1 MGLISRVSSRTYR
14 NFIMFQNWK
23 KNTLSKMEQGDR
35 SRAGGVDKPIQ
46 KMVSAINQHP
56 LMFTTSSCSGRSIVF
71 STDDKSEKG
80 KGHCTWHYTT
90 HDTVCL
96 KSVIQAVD
104 EKILDKQ
111 PFTIKFEPCILHIQV
126 ENLDLAREKL
136 ESARAVGYRNSGISM
151 GVKNVNKKNKPT
163 KISLAIR
170 HTAGLEVPFP
180 DKSMVNAEYLEFL
193 VNVCNEK
200 MEENIRNI
208 EKLNTVFVEKSCEN
222 DENVEN

>member
-1 MGLISRVSSRTYR
+1 
-14 NFIMFQNWK
+14 MFQNWK
-23 KNTLSKMEQGDR
+23 KNTLSKMEQSDR

-46 KMVSAINQHP
+46 KMVTSINQHKN
-56 LMFTTSSCSGRSIVF
+56 MFTTSSCSGRVIIF

-90 HDTVCL
+90 HSTVCL
-96 KSVIQAVD
+96 ETVFETVKT
-104 EKILDKQ
+104 KINDNQ

-136 ESARAVGYRNSGISM
+136 EAARAVGYRNSGISM
-151 GVKNVNKKNKPT
+151 GVRNLNKKNKPT

-180 DKSMVNAEYLEFL
+180 DKNMVSSEYLEYL
-193 VNVCNEK
+193 VNVCNDK
-200 MEENIRNI
+200 MQENLKNI
-208 EKLNTVFVEKSCEN
+208 EKLNTVFVPTEN
-222 DENVEN
+222 STINPESSS

>member
-1 MGLISRVSSRTYR
+1 MRL
-14 NFIMFQNWK
+14 
-23 KNTLSKMEQGDR
+23 
-35 SRAGGVDKPIQ
+35 P
-46 KMVSAINQHP
+46 
-56 LMFTTSSCSGRSIVF
+56 SGRSIVF

-90 HDTVCL
+90 HDKVCL
-96 KSVIQAVD
+96 ESVIQAVD

-170 HTAGLEVPFP
+170 HTAGLEVQCVQQLFNNCRFFGRKFHSKNLKNEQIEAVVPKLLSALNPF
-180 DKSMVNAEYLEFL
+180 L
-193 VNVCNEK
+193 
-200 MEENIRNI
+200 IRAW
-208 EKLNTVFVEKSCEN
+208 
-222 DENVEN
+222 